1 MAFADG
7 ALFGFDTLDDLWQQ
21 EIPPGENE
29 LILRWNDSKLETKIL
44 RIPVWTFRRIF
55 KSTLVN
61 AAYNCA
67 ASIHQIRRCLGKKV
81 DGKRLLMRRKVS
93 F

>member
-44 RIPVWTFRRIF
+44 RIPV
-55 KSTLVN
+55 
-61 AAYNCA
+61 
-67 ASIHQIRRCLGKKV
+67 
-81 DGKRLLMRRKVS
+81 
-93 F
+93 